1 MAEGSGLRRNPPTL
15 QEHTMATEIPDKL
28 YFKIGEVCKI
38 TNVEPYIL
46 RYWES
51 EFKLIKPYRTKSNQR
66 LYRKKDVE
74 AVLKIRKMLY
84 DQKFTIA
91 GAKKK
96 LKETI
101 PQQKALQQKQL
112 SLNLPDK
119 RYTTAIK
126 DIASELTQLS
136 NMLHKN
142 TL

>member
-1 MAEGSGLRRNPPTL
+1 
-15 QEHTMATEIPDKL
+15 MATEIPDKL

-38 TNVEPYIL
+38 TDVEPYIL

-84 DQKFTIA
+84 DQKYTIA

-96 LKETI
+96 LKETT
-101 PQQKALQQKQL
+101 PQMESRQQKQL
-112 SLNLPDK
+112 SLNLPDQ
-119 RYTTAIK
+119 RYTAAIK
-126 DIASELTQLS
+126 EIRKELTHLS
-136 NMLHKN
+136 HMLRKN
-142 TL
+142 TV

>member
-1 MAEGSGLRRNPPTL
+1 
-15 QEHTMATEIPDKL
+15 MATEIPDKL

-38 TNVEPYIL
+38 TGVEPYIL

-84 DQKFTIA
+84 EQKFTIA

-96 LKETI
+96 LKEGA
-101 PQQKALQQKQL
+101 PQLETKQQMQL
-112 SLNLPDK
+112 SLNLPDQ
-119 RYTTAIK
+119 RYTATIK
-126 DIASELTQLS
+126 EIRRELTQLS
-136 NMLHKN
+136 HMLHKD
-142 TL
+142 

>member
-1 MAEGSGLRRNPPTL
+1 
-15 QEHTMATEIPDKL
+15 MATEIPDKL

-38 TNVEPYIL
+38 TEVEPYIL

-84 DQKFTIA
+84 EQKYTIA

-96 LKETI
+96 LKEAA
-101 PQQKALQQKQL
+101 PQQESRQQKQL
-112 SLNLPDK
+112 SLNLPDQ
-119 RYTTAIK
+119 RYTTALKQIR
-126 DIASELTQLS
+126 AELVQLS
-136 NMLHKN
+136 RILNR
-142 TL
+142 TTV

>member
-1 MAEGSGLRRNPPTL
+1 MAS
-15 QEHTMATEIPDKL
+15 EIPDKL

-91 GAKKK
+91 GAKKR
-96 LKETI
+96 LKENI
-101 PQQKALQQKQL
+101 PQQEAALQQKQL

-119 RYTTAIK
+119 RYTTALK
-126 DIASELTQLS
+126 DIGRELAQLS
-136 NMLHKN
+136 HMLHKN

>member
-1 MAEGSGLRRNPPTL
+1 MAEGSGLRRNPPKL
-15 QEHTMATEIPDKL
+15 LEHTMATEIPDKL
-28 YFKIGEVCKI
+28 YFKIGEVFKI
-38 TNVEPYIL
+38 TKVEPYIL

-96 LKETI
+96 LKENI

-126 DIASELTQLS
+126 DIARELKQLS

>member
-1 MAEGSGLRRNPPTL
+1 
-15 QEHTMATEIPDKL
+15 MATEIPDKL

-38 TNVEPYIL
+38 TAVEPYIL

-84 DQKFTIA
+84 DQKYTIA

-96 LKETI
+96 LKETLP
-101 PQQKALQQKQL
+101 PQQEFRQQKQL
-112 SLNLPDK
+112 PLNLPDQ
-119 RYTTAIK
+119 RYTAAIK
-126 DIASELTQLS
+126 EIRKELVQLS
-136 NMLHKN
+136 HMLRTK
-142 TL
+142 TV

>member
-1 MAEGSGLRRNPPTL
+1 
-15 QEHTMATEIPDKL
+15 MATEIPDKL

-38 TNVEPYIL
+38 TDVEPYIL

-84 DQKFTIA
+84 DQKYTIA

-96 LKETI
+96 LKETT
-101 PQQKALQQKQL
+101 PQQESRQQKQL
-112 SLNLPDK
+112 SLNLPDP
-119 RYTTAIK
+119 RFTTTLKHIRA
-126 DIASELTQLS
+126 ELVQLS
-136 NMLHKN
+136 RMLNKN
-142 TL
+142 TI

>member
-1 MAEGSGLRRNPPTL
+1 MS
-15 QEHTMATEIPDKL
+15 TEIPDKL

-38 TNVEPYIL
+38 TDVEPYIL

-84 DQKFTIA
+84 DQKYTIA

-101 PQQKALQQKQL
+101 PQQEIRQQKQL
-112 SLNLPDK
+112 SLNLPDQ
-119 RYTTAIK
+119 RYTAAIK
-126 DIASELTQLS
+126 ALRKELVQLS
-136 NMLHKN
+136 HMLHN
-142 TL
+142 TTV

>member
-1 MAEGSGLRRNPPTL
+1 MAS
-15 QEHTMATEIPDKL
+15 EIPDKL

-38 TNVEPYIL
+38 TGVEPYIL

-84 DQKFTIA
+84 EQKFTIA

-96 LKETI
+96 LKEGAPHPESK
-101 PQQKALQQKQL
+101 PQMQL
-112 SLNLPDK
+112 SLNLPDQ
-119 RYTTAIK
+119 RYTTTIK
-126 DIASELTQLS
+126 EIRRELTKLS
-136 NMLHKN
+136 QMLHKN
-142 TL
+142 